1 MVIIPSGNTL
11 KRGTVSGTGTVPIF
25 DCFPEFTT
33 DREYFPLSEIDV
45 SYNTSV
51 SVDLSKTVGGDID
64 EDYIASSAARYA
76 F

>member
-1 MVIIPSGNTL
+1 MVIIPPGNTL
-11 KRGTVSGTGTVPIF
+11 KKGTVSGTGTVPIF
-25 DCFPEFTT
+25 DSFPEFTT

-45 SYNTSV
+45 ANNTSV

-64 EDYIASSAARYA
+64 EDYIVNFAARYT

>member
-11 KRGTVSGTGTVPIF
+11 QKGTVSGTGTVPIF
-25 DCFPEFTT
+25 DCFPEFAT
-33 DREYFPLSEIDV
+33 DREYFPLSEINV

-64 EDYIASSAARYA
+64 EDYIVNFAARYT

>member
-11 KRGTVSGTGTVPIF
+11 QKGTVSGTGTVPIF
-25 DCFPEFTT
+25 DSFTEFTT

-45 SYNTSV
+45 ANNTSV
-51 SVDLSKTVGGDID
+51 PVDLSKTVGGDID
-64 EDYIASSAARYA
+64 EDYIASFAARYT